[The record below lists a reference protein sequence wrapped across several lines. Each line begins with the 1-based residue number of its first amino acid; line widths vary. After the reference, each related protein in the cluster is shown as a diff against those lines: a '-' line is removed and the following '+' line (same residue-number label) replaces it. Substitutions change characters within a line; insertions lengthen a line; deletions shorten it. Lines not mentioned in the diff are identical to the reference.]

1 MNEVKS
7 VYVNCVCYVQYLE
20 VGSTDRFWIG
30 LKLHVPLGT
39 ILYIPF

>member
-30 LKLHVPLGT
+30 LLGDDQ
-39 ILYIPF
+39 YMNM